1 MSVYSEKDHIV
12 IQRKLKTQLF
22 KGAKRLT
29 MIFIR
34 AKDNKEGFVHF
45 MTLIQD
51 KTQC

>member
-22 KGAKRLT
+22 KGAKRLA

-34 AKDNKEGFVHF
+34 AKDKEGLVHF